1 MARTILPL
9 CILSVLLISGCSS
22 SLRVYSD
29 MDPAGSFN
37 QYATYNFLDFTEGNK
52 KTITGM
58 ELERIKVA
66 FARELEQKGLTFSE
80 EKADIAVQLTVYH
93 REAVDGYYSY
103 SRRYHFMERAISID
117 IYDNGVM
124 KHVWHCAAVD
134 QLESDPEERAAQLPG
149 VVAEMFE
156 KYPLIASAK

>member
-1 MARTILPL
+1 M
-9 CILSVLLISGCSS
+9 
-22 SLRVYSD
+22 
-29 MDPAGSFN
+29 
-37 QYATYNFLDFTEGNK
+37 
-52 KTITGM
+52 
-58 ELERIKVA
+58 A

-134 QLESDPEERAAQLPG
+134 KLESDPEERAAQLPG
-149 VVAEMFE
+149 LVAEMFE
-156 KYPLIASAK
+156 KYPLLASAK